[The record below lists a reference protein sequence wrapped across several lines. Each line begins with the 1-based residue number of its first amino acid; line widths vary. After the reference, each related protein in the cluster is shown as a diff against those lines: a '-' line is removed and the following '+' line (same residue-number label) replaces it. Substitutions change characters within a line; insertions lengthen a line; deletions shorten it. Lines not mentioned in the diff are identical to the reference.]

1 MPHFRNS
8 YVKLS
13 SPCLKCS
20 SSQENFSPP
29 VTLSLP
35 EWQDYVAT
43 GQNTFPGDAIVPG
56 GTSENGAVYQGHVRQ
71 NPFTAFLPPEG
82 SEEPHENP
90 SPYWY
95 Y

>member
-1 MPHFRNS
+1 MTKFRKTYS
-8 YVKLS
+8 KLS
-13 SPCLKCS
+13 CGCLRES
-20 SSQENFSPP
+20 FSPP

-35 EWQDYVAT
+35 EWQNYVAT

-56 GTSENGAVYQGHVRQ
+56 GTTEDGAVYQGHVRQ
-71 NPFTAFLPPEG
+71 NPFTAFLPPA